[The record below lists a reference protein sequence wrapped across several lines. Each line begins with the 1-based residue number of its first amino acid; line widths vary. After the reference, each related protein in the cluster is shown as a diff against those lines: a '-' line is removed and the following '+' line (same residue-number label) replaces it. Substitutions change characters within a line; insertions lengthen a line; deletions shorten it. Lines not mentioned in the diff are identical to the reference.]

1 MRFLIAASAF
11 CLSACALPSSNGP
24 TLQRV
29 SIDGQSYQISQLTN
43 STWIATPTGLGRPQ
57 ALSASS
63 RGALLDAIASASGCK
78 VTDSDDSRQSLQ
90 LDAQVD
96 CGSKLDHPATATQ
109 QDSVA
114 HPGRLSTK

>member
-11 CLSACALPSSNGP
+11 CLSACALPSSIGP
-24 TLQRV
+24 ALQRV

-43 STWIATPTGLGRPQ
+43 STWIATPTGLARPL
-57 ALSASS
+57 ALSRSG
-63 RGALLDAIASASGCK
+63 RGALLDAIACASGCK
-78 VTDSDDSRQSLQ
+78 VTDNDDSRQSLQ

-96 CGSKLDHPATATQ
+96 CGSKLDHPATATP